1 MASVEFSIKDEDI
14 NKINEAITN
23 FEGNA
28 ERVINDYLGTQAK
41 EKFIQ
46 SITNLIPVSRVNKRR
61 HAKNS
66 NPLDGKIRNNLTL
79 WIHTK
84 TTINY

>member
-14 NKINEAITN
+14 NRINEAITN

-46 SITNLIPVSRVNKRR
+46 SITNLIPVSRVNK
-61 HAKNS
+61 K
-66 NPLDGKIRNNLTL
+66 
-79 WIHTK
+79 K
-84 TTINY
+84 TCKK

>member
-28 ERVINDYLGTQAK
+28 ERVINCLLYTSDAADDV
-41 EKFIQ
+41 
-46 SITNLIPVSRVNKRR
+46 PAV
-61 HAKNS
+61 
-66 NPLDGKIRNNLTL
+66 
-79 WIHTK
+79 
-84 TTINY
+84 

>member
-28 ERVINDYLGTQAK
+28 ERVINDYLGTQK
-41 EKFIQ
+41 KK
-46 SITNLIPVSRVNKRR
+46 SLYNL
-61 HAKNS
+61 
-66 NPLDGKIRNNLTL
+66 
-79 WIHTK
+79 
-84 TTINY
+84 